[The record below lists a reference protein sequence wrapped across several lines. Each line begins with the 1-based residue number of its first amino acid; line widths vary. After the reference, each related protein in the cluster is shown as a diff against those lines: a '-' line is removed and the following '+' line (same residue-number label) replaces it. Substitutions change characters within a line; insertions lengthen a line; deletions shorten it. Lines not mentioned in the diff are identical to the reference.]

1 LDAIRILIENGA
13 SPDPP
18 NQGGDTLE
26 TLRQIKEHFT
36 KELKPAI
43 EYMLEHID
51 VGSKIL
57 AGEADK
63 CTLLFISTHCGFEK
77 LAQNIMETYYDADEI
92 VESIF
97 EARRTGAIPV
107 LKIVMN
113 FTFGL
118 EPPGEFPIG
127 MLLSPA
133 SEYLPALNLFLEYV
147 ANGEATLE
155 GYPDTFMVE
164 MLESRR
170 VAAVKKL
177 LGVGIPLSVPHMVP
191 GRYSLIASATLGGI
205 HMLKCS

>member
-13 SPDPP
+13 SPDPH
-18 NQGGDTLE
+18 NQDGDTLE
-26 TLRQIKEHFT
+26 TPRQIKEHFT

-51 VGSKIL
+51 VESKIL

-63 CTLLFISTHCGFEK
+63 YTLFISAHCGFEK
-77 LAQNIMETYYDADEI
+77 PAQNIMETDYDADKI

-127 MLLSPA
+127 MLLS
-133 SEYLPALNLFLEYV
+133 LIV
-147 ANGEATLE
+147 IT
-155 GYPDTFMVE
+155 
-164 MLESRR
+164 
-170 VAAVKKL
+170 
-177 LGVGIPLSVPHMVP
+177 SV
-191 GRYSLIASATLGGI
+191 SAITSI
-205 HMLKCS
+205 VSDF